1 MRNSVQA
8 PAAVVMVRPHHFCS
22 NPQTM
27 RDNAYQTRDSHHDA
41 KQQAYAEVTAAA
53 SQLERHGVLVHLFED
68 EQQITPDSVFPNNWF
83 STHADGRVVIY
94 PMFVENRRL
103 EVRPDIIEQLKA
115 QYQVTEV
122 VDYSGLVQQQL
133 FLEGTGSLVID
144 HINRLAFAAVSKRTS
159 PALVST
165 VCQQLNLKPVIFNAF
180 DQQGVAVYH
189 TNVMMCVA
197 SQFVL
202 ICLQMVPE
210 PERTELLAYFRQ
222 SGREVIDLSYQQIQ
236 SFCANAIELTG
247 SHGPLLVLSE
257 TACNAFTA
265 KQIQRMEQSVTLVP
279 IQVPTI
285 ESAGGS
291 ARCMIAGIHLPPA
304 LA

>member
-8 PAAVVMVRPHHFCS
+8 PSAVVMVRPHHFCS

-27 RDNAYQTRDSHHDA
+27 RDNAYQTSSNDRDA
-41 KQQAYAEVTAAA
+41 KQQAYAEVSAAVR
-53 SQLERHGVLVHLFED
+53 QLERHGVLVHLFED
-68 EQQITPDSVFPNNWF
+68 EQQATPDSVFPNNWF

-94 PMFVENRRL
+94 PMFAENRRL
-103 EVRPDIIEQLKA
+103 EVRPDIIELLKA
-115 QYQVTEV
+115 QYQVAEV
-122 VDYSGLVQQQL
+122 VDYSGYVQQQQ

-144 HINRLAFAAVSKRTS
+144 HPNRLAFAAVSKRTN
-159 PALVST
+159 PALVRQL
-165 VCQQLNLKPVIFNAF
+165 CQQLQLTPVIFNAF
-180 DQQGVAVYH
+180 DQQGIAVYH

-197 SQFVL
+197 SHFVL

-210 PERTELLAYFRQ
+210 PERTELLAYFQQ

-247 SHGPLLVLSE
+247 SHGPLLALSE

-265 KQIQRMEQSVTLVP
+265 KQIQRIEQSVSLVP
-279 IQVPTI
+279 VQVPTI
-285 ESAGGS
+285 EAAGGS
-291 ARCMIAGIHLPPA
+291 ARCMIAGIHLPR
-304 LA
+304 